1 MNPMLENF
9 AIAAFCVLAVA
20 VLTWIYR
27 RDRGKLRALRAAL
40 FVPAYDLFE
49 SYRVTQ
55 ESVDFPQLR
64 GRYRGQEFLVDAVV
78 DMVTFRKL
86 PSLWLRVSLLAPVP
100 FRGTLDIMVR
110 SQNVEFYSP
119 ANDLPHAIEAPAHW
133 PAGAIVKTDNPEG
146 MPPAELIDP
155 HMTFFAAP
163 KAKEILV
170 TPKGVR
176 LVYQADQGTRAEY
189 LVLRSA
195 NFASPQV
202 PAELLRGLL
211 DRAIALHQ
219 DLVGGKS
226 AA

>member
-1 MNPMLENF
+1 MNPTLEHL
-9 AIAAFCVLAVA
+9 AIAAFCLLAVA

-27 RDRGKLRALRAAL
+27 RDRAKLRALRGSIFTLVYPL
-40 FVPAYDLFE
+40 FD
-49 SYRVTQ
+49 SYRATQ

-64 GRYRGQEFLVDAVV
+64 GRYRGHDFHIDALI
-78 DMVTFRKL
+78 DMVTFRKV
-86 PSLWLRVSLLAPVP
+86 PSLWLRVSLLEPVP
-100 FRGTLDIMVR
+100 YQGTLDILVR

-119 ANDLPHAIEAPAHW
+119 ANDLPHAIEPPANW
-133 PAGAIVKTDNPEG
+133 PAGTIIKTDDPNA
-146 MPPAELIDP
+146 MPPAAVIDP
-155 HMTFFAAP
+155 HIRFFEAP

-202 PAELLRGLL
+202 APELMTALL

-219 DLVGGKS
+219 DLVSRKIAS
-226 AA
+226 

>member
-1 MNPMLENF
+1 MNPTFENI
-9 AIAAFCVLAVA
+9 AIGAFCVVA
-20 VLTWIYR
+20 VVVLAQIYR
-27 RDRGKLRALRAAL
+27 RDRAKLRSLRGAFCA
-40 FVPAYDLFE
+40 PAYPLFE

-55 ESVDFPQLR
+55 DSVDFPELR
-64 GRYRGQEFLVDAVV
+64 GRYRGHDFQIDALV

-100 FRGTLDIMVR
+100 YRGMLDIMVR
-110 SQNVEFYSP
+110 AQNVEFYSP
-119 ANDLPHAIEAPAHW
+119 ANDLPHAIEPPAGW
-133 PAGAIVKTDNPEG
+133 PSGAIVKTDDPDA
-146 MPPAELIDP
+146 MPPAAVVDP
-155 HMTFFAAP
+155 HIRFFDAP

-176 LVYQADQGTRAEY
+176 LVYQIDQGTRAEY

-202 PAELLRGLL
+202 TAEIMTELL
-211 DRAIALHQ
+211 DRAIALYQ
-219 DLVGGKS
+219 DLAGRKS

>member
-1 MNPMLENF
+1 MSSLETL
-9 AIAAFCVLAVA
+9 AVAAFCGVAIVVLAWV
-20 VLTWIYR
+20 YR
-27 RDRGKLRALRAAL
+27 RDRAKLRALRGAVFA
-40 FVPAYDLFE
+40 PAYPLFE

-55 ESVDFPQLR
+55 QSVDFPELR
-64 GRYRGQEFLVDAVV
+64 GRYRGYDFHVDALV

-110 SQNVEFYSP
+110 AQNVEFYSP
-119 ANDLPHAIEAPAHW
+119 ANDLDYAIEAPAGW
-133 PAGAIVKTDNPEG
+133 PLGAIVKTDDPDG
-146 MPPAELIDP
+146 MPPAERVDP
-155 HMTFFAAP
+155 HMSFFAAP
-163 KAKEILV
+163 KAKEILI

-176 LVYQADQGTRAEY
+176 LVYQVDQGTRAEY

-202 PAELLRGLL
+202 TAEVMVDLL

-219 DLVGGKS
+219 DLAGRK
-226 AA
+226 AAS